1 MTLPTRVPAALSAI
15 AIIAAASTASAQDTR
30 PREQDIVMPRG
41 LYLGFGG
48 GANFMEDND
57 VRFGAVDSKTKYDV
71 GPSGLASIGYGF
83 PFGLRLEL
91 EGGYRSNG
99 VDKVDGASGDGSME
113 IGSAM
118 LNAIYDVPLP
128 TFGIP
133 VIPHVGA
140 GVGYAHL
147 WNRSLP
153 HGPGGATV
161 KGQDDTIAFQGIA
174 GVDYVVTPQLVA
186 GLDYRYFV
194 AHNADFGV
202 AGTGADAH
210 VGDVGN
216 HTVLATLRW
225 YFNAP
230 PARPAP
236 APVAATPPAAAATPA
251 ATPTGPRVF
260 NVFFDFDRSELSP
273 EARTIV
279 AEAARYAQEGGAARV
294 MVTGHAD
301 RAGPDR
307 HNQVLSERRALS
319 VRDELVRQGVA
330 DGEIATAGR
339 GESDPAVPTP
349 DGVREPRNRRVEIT
363 LQSAGA

>member
-1 MTLPTRVPAALSAI
+1 MHMALPKHAPAVLAALAT
-15 AIIAAASTASAQDTR
+15 ALAATAASAQDTR
-30 PREQDIVMPRG
+30 PREQYLVMPRG
-41 LYLGFGG
+41 PYLGL
-48 GANFMEDND
+48 GAGVNIMEDND
-57 VRFGAVDSKTKYDV
+57 TRFGTVDSKTKYDV
-71 GPSGLASIGYGF
+71 GPAGLVSLGYGF

-99 VDKVDGASGDGSME
+99 VSDVDGASGDGRME

-140 GVGYAHL
+140 GVGWAHL

-174 GVDYVVTPQLVA
+174 GLDYVVTPQLVA
-186 GLDYRYFV
+186 GIDYRYFL
-194 AHNADFGV
+194 AHNADFKV
-202 AGTGADAH
+202 AGDGGAH

-216 HTVLATLRW
+216 HTVLASLRW

-230 PARPAP
+230 PAPVPVAAPAAAAAAAPAP
-236 APVAATPPAAAATPA
+236 APAA
-251 ATPTGPRVF
+251 PRVF

-279 AEAARYAQEGGAARV
+279 GEAARYAEQGGAARV

-301 RAGPDR
+301 RAGTDR
-307 HNQVLSERRALS
+307 YNQGLSERRAAS
-319 VRDELVRQGVA
+319 VP

-349 DGVREPRNRRVEIT
+349 DGVREPRNRRVEIV
-363 LQSAGA
+363 LQAAGT